1 MALPKPRKTYADE
14 ATDALIARHV
24 ELLSPLDTPDDARV
38 IESGVR
44 VTTVIQQ
51 LRDAGRE
58 VADVADSYHLSEEA
72 VRAAL
77 AYYSQYK
84 NVIDARITVNDARAT
99 GEGAMHDEMII
110 PVPIRSP
117 EPILVRWEPKNDD
130 ERFIARFVET
140 TSAYPTAEVARLS
153 ETGVSVTTVIQ
164 QLRVARRTVDDV
176 ADSYRLSEEAVRAAL
191 AYYERHQKV

>member
-38 IESGVR
+38 IESSVR

-77 AYYSQYK
+77 AYY
-84 NVIDARITVNDARAT
+84 
-99 GEGAMHDEMII
+99 
-110 PVPIRSP
+110 
-117 EPILVRWEPKNDD
+117 
-130 ERFIARFVET
+130 
-140 TSAYPTAEVARLS
+140 
-153 ETGVSVTTVIQ
+153 
-164 QLRVARRTVDDV
+164 
-176 ADSYRLSEEAVRAAL
+176 
-191 AYYERHQKV
+191 ERHQKVIDAQITLNMAWAADEGWA